1 MDENKSRTDLLAA
14 GRKKLQQYRQKK
26 DSKGSVSHGKP
37 TKKSGKLEHHEA
49 DADVEST
56 PDRPTSVSLVPEGE
70 IAPHVDSDP
79 SATASSTSHSTG
91 NIASGSEVDGA
102 VGDPSAVSSIL
113 ESSVV
118 ETLTA
123 HNELSSPMMGVGEHA
138 VASLV
143 QTEGTSTGTEVA
155 RGVLVTVE
163 SLNVDS
169 EDSSLPLQADI
180 VDSGPESLPSQD
192 DSPDISLM
200 QAREDQVTD
209 VGAMQEADGLDGR
222 QSNHNSE
229 IELEGDGNFLLYEVG
244 RSAEALSGIP
254 LAETSVNKSCEAEK
268 TGKVDEVSI
277 SDGGSILDEFSGVA
291 LAISKVEI
299 SHISPAVADQQSTGA
314 VLGSFLEEK
323 PGVPLK
329 TDDFRKGS
337 TDRVQDDTGDRR
349 VVQGYNQQHIPDSC
363 EKPTETDL
371 ASSARGWIVSSGSD
385 LSSISLSQLIDLIR
399 GLSEEEYGLLLKSI
413 GPISSAELG
422 SDNLKVP
429 DVGFPNLLE
438 RLKEELYLTN
448 FTKDIFQLQLAQ
460 HCELQGE
467 FDNQRHQLID
477 ELSLLSA
484 SFKEASEKNQFLGE
498 ELSQCKCELQA
509 AVSAREELQNQFCTS
524 KAEVEGLSARAY
536 ELQISLERSQ
546 EDLLSLSTELADC
559 KELMASLKVENES
572 LNGTLALVTEDRK
585 KLSEEKDFYFEENE
599 KLITELADCKR
610 LVAALQQESSNLTT
624 NLSLVAAERKMLEE
638 EKEHSCHKHEKTLM
652 EFEDCKGVASALEL
666 EHSNL
671 KKSLALVTEERKRF
685 EDDKKYF
692 ALENE
697 RLLSELLS
705 LQEQLSSEQRE
716 REKVTVDLKKV
727 TIGLEQLTEENI
739 FLSSSLDIHKAK
751 IIEAASS
758 RPEIPVQ
765 SREDWHQVEIS
776 ELRSRDCEDVI
787 AGEDSYFILGKQVD
801 EVCSSFVPKPLSDYN
816 AGRTPH
822 MFLERGVFDDSLG
835 FVALN
840 GHLEEVG
847 RILHQLEKAIEGV
860 QTYSAAFNK
869 PGGKV
874 AAPGVSKLIQAFE
887 SKVHL
892 DEQEAEE
899 RPPTENKSTAAD
911 PFVLMEE
918 EIKNLKSSFKQLVLD
933 AADACVMFKDE
944 RDGRRTCDSNVREL
958 KDQCQALKDHSN
970 ILEATNIELA
980 VLCEVLKQHGG
991 TIEATNNELVLLC
1004 EATRQEVTDLK
1015 TENSELG
1022 SKLHAYESRIG
1033 DLQSEFYDL
1042 QQTSNETAA
1051 VIGNHLGDLQK
1062 EVFER
1067 ILILEEDWK
1076 STLAQIVDIVQKLG
1090 GSVGNISSTV
1100 LVPDNGLDVVSL
1112 VAASVNATTTLI
1124 EDMQLKLE
1132 ASQTDHELISMSYK
1146 EVNERCND
1154 LHQKNDLAVGL
1165 LHEIH
1170 AHLRKLLRLHGSVDE
1185 GEMSMETEM
1194 LPDPIDYSI
1203 YETFMGQLEHFLS
1216 ERLELESVVEK
1227 LNLELVNRRGE
1238 FEELNRGCLDANV
1251 ICKLIE
1257 DVEGV
1262 LTEEDSELY
1271 VDKSPASRFE
1281 SLVCI
1286 LVQKYREAHLQLGLS
1301 KEETGSKVVK
1311 STELQEE
1318 IQQLSGF
1325 CVQHEIEIFVL
1336 KESLSQ
1342 VEEALFANGS
1352 ELQRKV
1358 SELEQSEQRVS
1369 SVREKLSIAV
1379 AKGKG
1384 LVVQRDGLKQSLAE
1398 TSSEL
1403 ERCLQEL
1410 QLKDARLHEVE
1421 TKLKTY
1427 SEAGERVEALESELS
1442 YIRNSATAL
1451 RESFLLK
1458 DSVLQRIEEILE
1470 DLDLPEHFHAR
1481 DIIEKVDWLARS
1493 VTGNVLLPPSTDW
1506 DQKSSAG
1513 GGTLS
1518 DAGFVMMEPWKDDLH
1533 SSSNSAEDLKRKFEE
1548 LQSRFYGLAEQNE
1561 MLEQSL
1567 MERNNLVQKW
1577 EDLLDR
1583 IDMPSHLRS
1592 VEPED
1597 RIQWLGRALSEAHQD
1612 TMSLQQKVVNFE
1624 NYCGSLNADLEDSQR
1639 RISDLVSNLEAITQ
1653 ERENLSERLKI
1664 LNHDYEE
1671 LSAKA
1676 GHYEVENRRLQSE
1689 VTSFQENQE
1698 KLLAR
1703 ADEVEFENR
1712 KLQNE
1717 VADFR
1722 KKVAEML
1729 GNEECILSIEGE
1741 IRRLQSLVSDVLQ
1754 DPGIEDQV
1762 SSGSSIECLELLLR
1776 KLLENYVNFST
1787 VKSVRGGVID
1797 GLQNDVVITEAAK
1810 SISKPDVGESDI
1822 AILKKELEE
1831 ALHELIR
1838 VKEERDGYFEKQQSL
1853 ACEIEA
1859 LVKGREE
1866 LVLLL
1871 NQEEQ
1876 KSASVREKLNV
1887 AVRKGKSLVQQ
1898 RDSLKQTI
1906 EEMNAVVQNLK
1917 SESKIQENK
1926 LVDYEKKLEELSTYP
1941 ERVEVLESE
1950 ILLLRNHLTENEQHL
1965 QETGHV
1971 LSRILNTLAGIDV
1984 GDGVSAAD
1992 PVKKLE
1998 KIVKLCC
2005 DLRADMASS
2014 EEESRKSKR
2023 AAELLLAELNEVQE
2037 RNDSLQEELANAAAE
2052 LSDLTKERDVAE
2064 GAKLEAL
2071 SRLEELHNVHSLEQ
2085 RNQFSELKG
2094 LKSGVEQV
2102 RKGFHDV
2109 SNLLAD
2115 VCSKDLEFLHNLESS
2130 IGHFLKPSNASDV
2143 ASMPLISAS
2152 AGLMSNSSDRK
2163 ELYPSKDSWSASI
2176 MHGSFEGSFVTEVC
2190 ISVGRQL
2197 EELMIE
2203 VGVLKEKLQ
2212 RHSSSLHEKASS
2224 LSKLVAIAHRET
2236 ISRNESYEAMKND
2249 IIRKESS
2256 EMEKDKEL
2264 VMLHKSIA
2272 LSFEAFS
2279 NSVMEI
2285 EQTKAELLGN
2295 NFAAGVQGINL
2306 NSATFPSGGLSFSGQ
2321 GQVSEESIKTMADK
2335 LLFAVRDFA
2344 SVKAEIVEGS
2354 QKQLKIAIADLQKE
2368 LQEKEIQKDRICM
2381 DLVSQIKEAEAAA
2394 TRYSLELQSSRSQVD
2409 EMQKQLEVME
2419 HERNLLE
2426 QKVKELQNVY
2436 VTSTELQE
2444 RVGSLSHVIAAK
2456 DQEIE
2461 ALMQALDEE
2470 ELQMEDLKKKME
2482 ELEKVL
2488 QQRNLDLENVEVSR
2502 GKVMKKLSTTVTKFD
2517 ELHQLSASLLAE
2529 VEKLQSQLQD
2539 RDAEISFLR
2548 QEVTRCTND
2557 VLVASQLSN
2566 KRDSDDIHEF
2576 LTWFDIMIAN
2586 VGMQNVHPD
2595 VKNNDQVHEHKE
2607 LLKKK
2612 VKSLISE
2619 LTDLREVAQSKDT
2632 LLQVER
2638 SRVDD
2643 LTRKGGILE
2652 RSLRDKESR
2661 LSFLEGV
2668 GTSGVAAP
2676 ATSEILEVE
2685 PLINKWTVPG
2695 TSAATQVRSL
2705 RKGNNDQVAIAID
2718 MDPGSGNRL
2727 EDEDDDKVHGFKSLT
2742 TSRIVPR
2749 FTRPV
2754 TDMIDGLWVSCDRA
2768 LMRQPALRLGII
2780 IYWAILHALLAT
2792 FAI

>member
-1 MDENKSRTDLLAA
+1 MDKNKSRTDLLAA

-26 DSKGSVSHGKP
+26 DSKGSVSHGKSM
-37 TKKSGKLEHHEA
+37 KKSGKLEHHEA

-56 PDRPTSVSLVPEGE
+56 PDKPTSVSLVPEGE
-70 IAPHVDSDP
+70 IAPHVDSD
-79 SATASSTSHSTG
+79 SSVMASSTSHSTG
-91 NIASGSEVDGA
+91 NIDSGSEVDVA
-102 VGDPSAVSSIL
+102 VGDPSAVSSTL

-123 HNELSSPMMGVGEHA
+123 HNELSSPMMGVGEHG
-138 VASLV
+138 VDSLV

-180 VDSGPESLPSQD
+180 VDSGPESLLSQD
-192 DSPDISLM
+192 GSPDTSLM

-222 QSNHNSE
+222 QFNHNSE
-229 IELEGDGNFLLYEVG
+229 IELEGDGKFLLYEVG

-254 LAETSVNKSCEAEK
+254 LAETSVNTSCEAEK

-314 VLGSFLEEK
+314 MLGSFLEEK

-363 EKPTETDL
+363 VKPTETDL

-399 GLSEEEYGLLLKSI
+399 GLSEEEYGLLFKSL
-413 GPISSAELG
+413 GPISSAEFG

-429 DVGFPNLLE
+429 DLGFPNLLE

-498 ELSQCKCELQA
+498 ELSQCKSELQA

-524 KAEVEGLSARAY
+524 KAEVEGLSARVY

-546 EDLLSLSTELADC
+546 EDLLGLSTELADC
-559 KELMASLKVENES
+559 KELVASLKVENES

-585 KLSEEKDFYFEENE
+585 KLSKEKDFYFEENE

-638 EKEHSCHKHEKTLM
+638 EKEHSCREHEKTLM
-652 EFEDCKGVASALEL
+652 EFADCKGVASALEL

-671 KKSLALVTEERKRF
+671 KKSLALLTEERKRF

-705 LQEQLSSEQRE
+705 LQKQLSSEQRE
-716 REKVTVDLKKV
+716 RERVTVDLKEV
-727 TIGLEQLTEENI
+727 TMHLEQLTEENI

-765 SREDWHQVEIS
+765 SREDWHQVEFS
-776 ELRSRDCEDVI
+776 EVRSRDCEHVI
-787 AGEDSYFILGKQVD
+787 AGEDSYCILGKQVD
-801 EVCSSFVPKPLSDYN
+801 EVCSSFFPKPLSDYN

-822 MFLERGVFDDSLG
+822 MLLEHGVFDDSLG

-918 EIKNLKSSFKQLVLD
+918 EIKNLKASFKQLVLD

-944 RDGRRTCDSNVREL
+944 CDGRRTCDSNVTEL

-970 ILEATNIELA
+970 SLEATNIELA

-991 TIEATNNELVLLC
+991 NIEATNNELVLLC

-1015 TENSELG
+1015 SENSELG
-1022 SKLHAYESRIG
+1022 SKLHAYELRIG
-1033 DLQSEFYDL
+1033 DLESQFYDL
-1042 QQTSNETAA
+1042 QRTSNETAA

-1062 EVFER
+1062 EFFER

-1076 STLAQIVDIVQKLG
+1076 STLAQIVEIVQKLG

-1100 LVPDNGLDVVSL
+1100 LVPDNGLDVVSR

-1132 ASQTDHELISMSYK
+1132 ASQTDHEVISMSYK

-1165 LHEIH
+1165 LHKIH
-1170 AHLRKLLRLHGSVDE
+1170 AHLRKLMRLHGSVDE

-1194 LPDPIDYSI
+1194 LPHPLDYSI
-1203 YETFMGQLEHFLS
+1203 YETFMGRLEHFLS

-1262 LTEEDSELY
+1262 LTEQDSELY

-1286 LVQKYREAHLQLGLS
+1286 LVQKYREAHL
-1301 KEETGSKVVK
+1301 TGSKVVK
-1311 STELQEE
+1311 FTELQEE
-1318 IQQLSGF
+1318 IQQLIGF

-1342 VEEALFANGS
+1342 VEEALFATGS

-1358 SELEQSEQRVS
+1358 SELEQCEQRVS

-1403 ERCLQEL
+1403 ERSLQDL

-1427 SEAGERVEALESELS
+1427 SEAGERVEALESELL

-1481 DIIEKVDWLARS
+1481 DVIEKVDWLARS
-1493 VTGNVLLPPSTDW
+1493 VTGNVFLPSTDW

-1513 GGTLS
+1513 GGTFS
-1518 DAGFVMMEPWKDDLH
+1518 DAGFVMTEPWKDDLQ

-1612 TMSLQQKVVNFE
+1612 TMSFQQKVVNFE

-1639 RISDLVSNLEAITQ
+1639 SISDLVSNLEAITQ
-1653 ERENLSERLKI
+1653 ERENLLERLKL

-1671 LSAKA
+1671 FSAKA

-1698 KLLAR
+1698 KLSAR
-1703 ADEVEFENR
+1703 VDEVEFENR

-1729 GNEECILSIEGE
+1729 GNEERILSIEGE
-1741 IRRLQSLVSDVLQ
+1741 IRRLQSLVNDVLQ

-1859 LVKGREE
+1859 LVKEREE

-1906 EEMNAVVQNLK
+1906 EEMNAVVQNIK

-1926 LVDYEKKLEELSTYP
+1926 HVDYEKKLEELSTYP

-1971 LSRILNTLAGIDV
+1971 LSRILNTLADIDV

-2014 EEESRKSKR
+2014 EEESRKSRR

-2071 SRLEELHNVHSLEQ
+2071 SRLEKLYNVHSLEQ

-2130 IGHFLKPSNASDV
+2130 IGNFLKPSNASDV
-2143 ASMPLISAS
+2143 ASMPRISAS
-2152 AGLMSNSSDRK
+2152 AGLVSNSSDRK
-2163 ELYPSKDSWSASI
+2163 ELYPSKDLWSGSI
-2176 MHGSFEGSFVTEVC
+2176 MHDSFEGSFVTEVC
-2190 ISVGRQL
+2190 SSVEHQL

-2212 RHSSSLHEKASS
+2212 RHSSSLDEKASN

-2236 ISRNESYEAMKND
+2236 ISRNELYEAIKND

-2279 NSVMEI
+2279 NTVMEI

-2306 NSATFPSGGLSFSGQ
+2306 NSATFPSGGLSFSRQ

-2409 EMQKQLEVME
+2409 EMEKQLEVME
-2419 HERNLLE
+2419 RERNLLE
-2426 QKVKELQNVY
+2426 QKVKELQNVH

-2488 QQRNLDLENVEVSR
+2488 QQKNLDLENVEVSR

-2517 ELHQLSASLLAE
+2517 ELHQLSASLLTE

-2612 VKSLISE
+2612 LESLISE
-2619 LTDLREVAQSKDT
+2619 LTDLREVAQCKDT

-2638 SRVDD
+2638 SKVDD
-2643 LTRKGGILE
+2643 MTRKGEILE

-2668 GTSGVAAP
+2668 GTSGVADP

-2705 RKGNNDQVAIAID
+2705 RKGNNDQIAIAID